1 MRKRKRE
8 GNQGMSL
15 HKINETQKK
24 AARKGQNNYKTHRKT
39 IKIVSVIIS
48 NSIKFKWMK
57 LPNQK
62 KEWLT
67 KKTKPTICCI

>member
-1 MRKRKRE
+1 
-8 GNQGMSL
+8 MSL

-67 KKTKPTICCI
+67 D